1 MTDLDIAYP
10 AHRCI
15 PIDPPAAEHA
25 AWARETAQVFG
36 ADTGLDAS
44 GVERVAAALTDLAR
58 LADPVSRLL
67 LIVTPDAAVLAPL
80 RITVSAEPLDHAAQ
94 ADFLW
99 STDAILPPTAEVI
112 DSDDLG
118 AGITVAL
125 LQQQG
130 EIQFATRRWL
140 FPGQNAAVG
149 ALLGPV
155 PPYGLALVQEIADP
169 IIEQMRVDGFVPTAD
184 RAALERFEAAT
195 VRGGEG
201 WAP

>member
-15 PIDPPAAEHA
+15 PIEPSSADHA
-25 AWARETAQVFG
+25 SWADEASK
-36 ADTGLDAS
+36 AYGLDTELDDE
-44 GVERVAAALTDLAR
+44 GVKRVRVALLDLAR
-58 LADPVSRLL
+58 LVDSSSRLL
-67 LIVTPDAAVLAPL
+67 LVISPDAAVLAPL
-80 RITVSAEPLDHAAQ
+80 RLTLSAEPLTRAQ
-94 ADFLW
+94 QAEFLW

-155 PPYGLALVQEIADP
+155 PPYGLAVVQEIADP

-184 RAALERFEAAT
+184 RAGLERFEAAT